1 MDRRRSRR
9 RLPSPATSDCDT
21 SSMASTERCS
31 SAASTRASTFQSSGL
46 DSESNDGSTNDD
58 YHDLLS
64 LPSSIGSSSKGGRAK
79 SLEKGTSTDARQLF
93 FESNN
98 DVYFFTNGISALSVY
113 LRVCFGAKISFVD
126 EVQFI
131 GSHVSEHFA
140 S

>member
-1 MDRRRSRR
+1 MDRRRSQR

-79 SLEKGTSTDARQLF
+79 SLDKGTPTVIRRHVTDG
-93 FESNN
+93 S
-98 DVYFFTNGISALSVY
+98 ISAVAVY
-113 LRVCFGAKISFVD
+113 LRVCFGAKIFFVD

-131 GSHVSEHFA
+131 GSQVSERFA